1 MARPR
6 KDVQA
11 LQGAY
16 TKEAMKERKEQE
28 NRLKGNKD
36 NLLPPEFLQYDEVAL
51 EKFNQLV
58 KELSEVDVIINV
70 DVDLLAVYSDT
81 WSKYIKATKVLA
93 IQSLVEEQENKSGVI
108 NKIQNP
114 YIKVQQ
120 SYAQQLFKLA
130 SLFGLSPADRS
141 KIAHLQ
147 PSDKNEKVDPLM
159 ELLSGL
165 RKSS

>member
-93 IQSLVEEQENKSGVI
+93 IQSLVEEQENKSGII

-130 SLFGLSPADRS
+130 RLFGLSLADRS